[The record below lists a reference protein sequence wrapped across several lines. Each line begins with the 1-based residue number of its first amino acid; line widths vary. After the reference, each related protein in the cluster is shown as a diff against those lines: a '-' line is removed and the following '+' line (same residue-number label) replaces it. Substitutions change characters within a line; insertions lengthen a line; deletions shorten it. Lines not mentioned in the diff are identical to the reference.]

1 VLPDVHHIRFQIEH
15 PADALNDLH
24 QAAAAWNVD
33 NSHRQTRA
41 ASLVPNLDS
50 THDIANLN
58 RPSVKIAVHR
68 LDIGSDSLFE
78 KLALHKN
85 S

>member
-1 VLPDVHHIRFQIEH
+1 MHHIRFQIEH